1 LALCLLGCAQ
11 AFTSLDWY
19 VKSYNDHYYHYN
31 VSDTVIT
38 KDRYTVYNL
47 YLTSQKW
54 LTHGEVE
61 NGADVWHHWL
71 QVCVPDNLIPNSDM
85 AFLYING
92 GSTKS
97 FNQPPGDIDTVVSK
111 FCTSTGLIGGSLLA
125 VPNEPITFTG
135 EAAQKSRT
143 EDAIIA
149 YTWSHWINNTAEFDW
164 LLRMPMTKAAVK
176 AMDAMQDWSRKTNGI
191 SPIERFGVAGA
202 SKRGWTTWMVG
213 GMDDPRVVAIA
224 PIVAP
229 VANLVPQI
237 NEMWQA
243 YGNWSFALQDYVEM
257 NLMGWLNLP
266 RFTELLDII
275 DPLSYPIAIGKIP
288 KYVVNAC
295 GDEFFMPDA
304 AQYYWSDL
312 PGQKDLYMVPN
323 AEHSLAGHAMDVVG
337 STEQFFLASFYNK
350 TEVLPDYLWEIS
362 ADGTTITLSTN
373 STEYIVEA
381 KAFYSLNNPHRDWRL
396 ITCTETDLD
405 CLNLRLF
412 KHEVLTPIA
421 DGMYTYTIPTPA
433 AGHYSAFMIQ
443 VSFDFKWPA
452 LHGVRVQPFHVTS
465 NLSIAPRDQYP
476 YDPCPQDVC
485 KCGYDCANNYYTD

>member
-1 LALCLLGCAQ
+1 MG
-11 AFTSLDWY
+11 
-19 VKSYNDHYYHYN
+19 
-31 VSDTVIT
+31 TVIT

-71 QVCVPDNLIPNSDM
+71 QVCVPHNMLPNADM

-97 FNQPPGDIDTVVSK
+97 FDQAPSDIDTVVSK
-111 FCTSTGLIGGSLLA
+111 FATSTGLIGGSLLA

-149 YTWSHWINNTAEFDW
+149 FTWSHWINNTAEFDW

-176 AMDAMQDWSRKTNGI
+176 AMDAVQDWSRKTPGI

-213 GMDDPRVVAIA
+213 GMDDPRVVAIT

-243 YGNWSFALQDYVEM
+243 YGNWSFALQDYVDM

-275 DPLSYPIAIGKIP
+275 DPLSYPEAMADIP
-288 KYVVNAC
+288 KYVVNVC
-295 GDEFFMPDA
+295 GDEFFIPDA
-304 AQYYWSDL
+304 AQYYWDQL
-312 PGQKDLYMVPN
+312 EGQKYLYMVPN
-323 AEHSLAGHAMDVVG
+323 AEHSLAGHVLDVVG
-337 STEQFFLASFYNK
+337 SAEQFYLSLYYNQ
-350 TEVLPDYLWEIS
+350 TNILPEYSWEIS
-362 ADGTTITLSTN
+362 PDGTTVTLTTQQ
-373 STEYIVEA
+373 TEYLVDA
-381 KAFYSLNNPHRDWRL
+381 KVYYSLNNTNRDWRL
-396 ITCTETDLD
+396 ITCSDKSPD
-405 CLNLRLF
+405 CVNLQLF
-412 KHEVLTPIA
+412 AHKTLEPVG
-421 DGMYTYTIPTPA
+421 DGVYTYTIPLPED
-433 AGHYSAFMIQ
+433 GMYSAFLIE
-443 VSFDFKWPA
+443 VNYDFQFPA
-452 LHGVRVQPFHVTS
+452 LAGSSRKPFHVTS
-465 NLSIAPRDQYP
+465 DLSIVPRGQYP
-476 YDPCPQDVC
+476 FAPCPTDVC
-485 KCGYDCANNYYTD
+485 WCGYDCATNYYTPEF